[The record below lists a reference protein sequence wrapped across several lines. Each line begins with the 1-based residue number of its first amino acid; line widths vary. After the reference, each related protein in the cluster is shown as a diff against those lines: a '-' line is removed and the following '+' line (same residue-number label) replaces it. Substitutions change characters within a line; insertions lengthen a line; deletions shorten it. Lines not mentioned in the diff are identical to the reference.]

1 MQLFHYRAADQ
12 AGKVIE
18 GTMEAEAEG
27 GVVARLHEMGCVP
40 LRIAAPNQ
48 FSSSPA
54 SFSLSNPFREKVG
67 TRQLLHFTQEMA
79 TLLNAG
85 LPLDRSLSVLS
96 SLVEGNELKRVV
108 ASLLES
114 VRAGKTLSG
123 AMSEYP
129 AIFPRLYVNMIGAG
143 ETGGVLDKV
152 LKHLCEY
159 LERSIEF
166 KEELKAALVYPVSL
180 AVVSGLSLL
189 VLFMYVIPRFAII
202 FEDVGDALP
211 LLTVWVMA
219 FSEWLT
225 QYGWIA
231 LLGLAGLTLSFF
243 FYINKPAGR
252 LYWDNVRLR
261 LWVVGTLVR
270 QIEVAR
276 FSRTL
281 SVLLAG
287 GVPLLQALGTVRGVA
302 GNILIANAIERVQ
315 TQVKAG
321 KGMMGPLA
329 EGDLIPPLALHMIGV
344 GEETGRLEEMLSE
357 VAKHYDQEVRRST
370 KRLTSL
376 LEPLLILTMGGVVG
390 IVVVSI
396 LMAIFSI
403 NELPL

>member
-27 GVVARLHEMGCVP
+27 GVIARLHEMGCIP
-40 LRIAAPNQ
+40 LQIAAPNQ
-48 FSSSPA
+48 LSTARA
-54 SFSLSNPFREKVG
+54 SLSLSNPFREKVG
-67 TRQLLHFTQEMA
+67 ARQLLHFTQELS
-79 TLLNAG
+79 TLLGAG

-96 SLVEGNELKRVV
+96 SLVEGKEFRRVI
-108 ASLLES
+108 AALLEA
-114 VRAGKTLSG
+114 VRAGKALSG

-129 AIFPRLYVNMIGAG
+129 KIFPRLYVNMIGAG
-143 ETGGVLDKV
+143 ESGGVLDKV

-166 KEELKAALVYPVSL
+166 KEEVKAALVYPVSL

-189 VLFMYVIPRFAII
+189 VLFIYVIPRFSVI
-202 FEDVGDALP
+202 FQDVGDALP
-211 LLTVWVMA
+211 LLTVWVIG
-219 FSEWLT
+219 FSGLLT
-225 QYGWIA
+225 RYGWII
-231 LLGLAGLTLSFF
+231 LLGLAGCAAGVAL
-243 FYINKPAGR
+243 YVNKPAGR
-252 LYWDNVRLR
+252 WHWDNMRLR
-261 LWVVGTLVR
+261 LWVLGTLVR

-276 FSRTL
+276 FARTL

-287 GVPLLQALGTVRGVA
+287 GVPLLQALGTVRGVVGNVVMA
-302 GNILIANAIERVQ
+302 GAVERVQ
-315 TQVKAG
+315 TRVKEG
-321 KGMMGPLA
+321 RGMMGTLS
-329 EGDLIPPLALHMIGV
+329 ESDVVPPLALHMIGV
-344 GEETGRLEEMLSE
+344 GEETGRLEEMLAE
-357 VAKHYDQEVRRST
+357 VARHYDQEVRRST
-370 KRLTSL
+370 KRLTSV

>member
-1 MQLFHYRAADQ
+1 MQLFHYRAADH

-48 FSSSPA
+48 LSTSRL

-67 TRQLLHFTQEMA
+67 ARQLLHFTQELA
-79 TLLNAG
+79 TLLAAG

-108 ASLLES
+108 ASLLEA
-114 VRAGKTLSG
+114 VRAGKALSG

-129 AIFPRLYVNMIGAG
+129 GIFPRLYVNMIGAG
-143 ETGGVLDKV
+143 ESGGVLDKV

-166 KEELKAALVYPVSL
+166 KEEVKGALVYPLSL

-189 VLFMYVIPRFAII
+189 VLFIYVIPRFSVI

-211 LLTVWVMA
+211 LVTVWVMA
-219 FSEWLT
+219 FSDLLT
-225 QYGWIA
+225 HYGWVA
-231 LLGLAGLTLSFF
+231 LLSLAGCALSFF
-243 FYINKPAGR
+243 VYIHKPAGR
-252 LYWDNVRLR
+252 LHWDNVCLR
-261 LWVVGTLVR
+261 LWVFGTLVR

-276 FSRTL
+276 FARTL

-302 GNILIANAIERVQ
+302 GNVVIANAIERVQ
-315 TQVKAG
+315 AQVKEG
-321 KGMMGPLA
+321 KGMMGPLS
-329 EGDLIPPLALHMIGV
+329 ETDVVPPLALHMIGV
-344 GEETGRLEEMLSE
+344 GEETGRLEEMLAE

-370 KRLTSL
+370 KRLTAL

-390 IVVVSI
+390 IVVISI